1 MKNALNILLCGAAAF
16 VITAQASAAPPAKA
30 CWGQAT
36 AVFAQMGVMGEHA
49 SQQQEPRLGLAGLA
63 QALFEAGILPEPTLA
78 ALGAFVTAELG
89 LNVDA
94 CLAQQEAV
102 MAAEAT
108 AAAHA
113 ACWGQAS
120 AVFAR
125 MGVMGEHASGQKEP
139 RLGLRRLAKALFEMG
154 LIPDD
159 SMASLGVFVAT
170 ELGLEIAACL

>member
-1 MKNALNILLCGAAAF
+1 M
-16 VITAQASAAPPAKA
+16 ASAELEKTALHALHLEHGAKM
-30 CWGQAT
+30 T
-36 AVFAQMGVMGEHA
+36 PFAGYDMPVQYPMGVMGEHA

-159 SMASLGVFVAT
+159 SMSSLGVFVAT